1 MKSNET
7 KWYYTRVWYLLKR
20 YNLRLW
26 MTSCEHNLD
35 SEAYLWVPA
44 PVRFSIFQD
53 SRLRRKSTTGRS
65 GREQISMTRRI
76 TILWRSLH
84 PKALLCGAMSPWLDS
99 FDDTHTHTHRLTL
112 HTRYTCHQKFLSPLI
127 SHAHLQDATG
137 NGKQWEGNLF
147 LISCTLWSGK
157 WPSFRETNGPNQHA
171 PMSAYV

>member
-99 FDDTHTHTHRLTL
+99 FDDTHTHTSLNL
-112 HTRYTCHQKFLSPLI
+112 AYTIYLSSEVSITIDLPCSPAGCYGKRKTMRRQPFFDQLYAVVWKMAFL
-127 SHAHLQDATG
+127 
-137 NGKQWEGNLF
+137 
-147 LISCTLWSGK
+147 
-157 WPSFRETNGPNQHA
+157 
-171 PMSAYV
+171 